1 MLEQD
6 QLRMLSNRIDS
17 LARLRRRFLNKR
29 LSSTDLKGHQFLMLL
44 TIMHDPGISQE
55 EISKRIDIDKTRIA
69 RSSILLEE
77 KGYIE
82 RRRDTEDRRKYHLYL
97 TEQGNELIPTIRGI
111 IYDWGISI
119 TEGLSDEEI
128 SLLMPMIEVLYNNAR
143 KHDDPAVI

>member
-44 TIMHDPGISQE
+44 TIFHDPGISQE
-55 EISKRIDIDKTRIA
+55 EISEKIDIDKTRIA
-69 RSSILLEE
+69 RSSIFLEE

-97 TEQGNELIPTIRGI
+97 TEQGNALIPTIRGI
-111 IYDWGISI
+111 IYDWSITI
-119 TEGLSDEEI
+119 TEGLSEEEI
-128 SLLMPMIEVLYNNAR
+128 RLLMPMIEVLYNNAH
-143 KHDDPAVI
+143 KNDDPALI